1 MNEIVFSL
9 WIIEIAKVRSS
20 LFHINGVE
28 KKPLVL
34 PEAEGPITSRQEK
47 VYVPVEEHPEASPIK
62 KISYLIILWILITST
77 FIN

>member
-1 MNEIVFSL
+1 M
-9 WIIEIAKVRSS
+9 
-20 LFHINGVE
+20 E

-47 VYVPVEEHPEASPIK
+47 VYVPVEEHPEASLIK
-62 KISYLIILWILITST
+62 RISYLIILSILITTST